1 MGGKL
6 PLMAP
11 PADRT
16 AFVTAAGGF
25 LGLSL
30 VKVLVARGHQVFGL
44 TGTAVA
50 ADRVRRAGAVA
61 VMGDV
66 LEAGSWQ
73 DEAAA
78 DWVFHLPPHPM
89 CRLRPSGREAR
100 SIAHARLQIDANLLD
115 AVAGGVTRQ
124 VVYVG
129 ETACYGPV
137 GPRPITEDEAPHPS
151 AWGQL
156 LRPALDR
163 LEGYI
168 VAGLPIVTAFAGWV
182 YGPSSWFRERIIEP
196 VMSGRRVLQFG
207 GGGPLVSAI
216 HVRDCAR
223 ALVHLAAHGEH
234 GGRYFLVDNEPVRM
248 HRLAET
254 FARHADRPL
263 RIRRVPA
270 IATRL
275 AVGPILADCLRRDAV
290 FSNIR
295 LRGTG
300 YRFRY
305 PTIESG
311 MQQVV
316 AALEE

>member
-1 MGGKL
+1 
-6 PLMAP
+6 MAT
-11 PADRT
+11 PAAAT
-16 AFVTAAGGF
+16 AFITGAGGF
-25 LGLSL
+25 LGTWL

-44 TGTAVA
+44 TGTLPA
-50 ADRVRRAGAVA
+50 ADRVRRAGAIP
-61 VMGDV
+61 VMGDL
-66 LEAGSWQ
+66 LEPGQWQ

-89 CRLRPSGREAR
+89 CRLRVTRSEAQ
-100 SIAHARLQIDANLLD
+100 SIAAARLRMDAHLLD

-124 VVYVG
+124 IVYVG
-129 ETACYGPV
+129 DTACYGPV
-137 GPRPITEDEAPHPS
+137 GSRPITEDELPQPS
-151 AWGQL
+151 AWGEYL
-156 LRPALDR
+156 KPALDR
-163 LEGYI
+163 LDGYV
-168 VAGLPIVTAFAGWV
+168 VAGLPIITAFAGWV
-182 YGPSSWFRERIIEP
+182 YGHSSWFRERIIEP
-196 VMSGRRVLQFG
+196 VTSGRRVLHFA
-207 GGGPLVSAI
+207 GGGPLMSAI

-223 ALVHLAAHGEH
+223 ALVHLAGHGES

-254 FARHADRPL
+254 FARQANRPL

-270 IATRL
+270 LATRL
-275 AVGPILADCLRRDAV
+275 VVGPILADCFQQDAV

-311 MQQVV
+311 LQQVV